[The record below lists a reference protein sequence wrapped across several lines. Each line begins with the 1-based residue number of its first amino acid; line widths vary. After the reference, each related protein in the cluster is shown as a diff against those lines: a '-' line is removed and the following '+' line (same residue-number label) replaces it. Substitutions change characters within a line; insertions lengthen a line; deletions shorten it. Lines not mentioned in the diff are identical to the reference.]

1 MVLENINMNESFDM
15 LRVTC
20 TDYCNNQ
27 VRIGYE
33 EGLKVASQH
42 IEMFIIVAFI
52 GMVSYL
58 ITGMFIRKRQNDN
71 LNGMN
76 IVIGLNNISRMIIL
90 GMVWLLFLRIVL
102 HIF

>member
-1 MVLENINMNESFDM
+1 MEHE
-15 LRVTC
+15 
-20 TDYCNNQ
+20 
-27 VRIGYE
+27 GYE